1 LPGEAVKAIDR
12 KVLRDLRLLWSQALT
27 IALVV
32 ASGIGGFIATLS
44 AVDSLAQARDSF
56 YASGHFA
63 DVFAVVKRAPDAMA
77 QRLAEIPGVIDVQ
90 ATVESVARV
99 AVPGTVD
106 PVIGQLI
113 GLDARRPQRLNQVR
127 LRSGRWPQVGT
138 RAGGEIEAVVNLSF
152 AQAHRLQ
159 PGATVSALV
168 NGKRRTLRITGTA
181 LSPEYIFGGVMGM
194 PDMRAFGVFWMDK
207 DELAAAMDMRGAF
220 NRVALKL
227 APEASERL
235 VTDTVTRRLAT
246 LGGAPAHGRD
256 EQGSH
261 AMLDNEIREQRVL
274 GTVLPA
280 IFLLV
285 AGFLLHVV
293 TARLVATQREQVA
306 ALKALGYRDG
316 AIALHYLKLVAPM
329 VLGGY
334 LLGLLLGRVMGG
346 MLTGLYAE
354 FFRFPS
360 FEHRVSPDLALIGL
374 GIVCLTGV
382 LGTLTAIAATVR
394 LSPAEAMRPP
404 APGNFRRALLERIPG
419 VRLAPALRMIL
430 RNIDRRPLRAA
441 LTVGG
446 IAASVA
452 IVIMGNFF
460 RDAIDAIVDTQFN
473 LQMRGDVIVW
483 MTDQVDAAAGRELA
497 RLPGVLQVETGRR
510 LSVRFINGHRS
521 EQGLV
526 DGHAEVPH
534 MQRVIDVDRRQKL
547 APADGLLMTDRLA
560 DKLGLKVGDRVT
572 MELREGRREVVQAVL
587 QATVSDMMGLNAFM
601 QRDALNRLLGDGD
614 VANFFSLRVGD
625 RDLPRVLEATQA
637 LPRVAGA
644 FSKSTM
650 LRNMQE
656 ISARNV
662 RIMSTILTLFAAVIA
677 VGVVYNNARIAL
689 AERSWEL
696 ASLRVLGFT
705 RAEVSVLLLGEL
717 ALGIA
722 VALPVGMFLGWALT
736 HSVVGLMASDQFLF
750 PVAIQPRTYAWAAIC
765 VVAAGVASALVV
777 RRRIDSLDMV
787 AALKTRE

>member
-1 LPGEAVKAIDR
+1 MKALDR
-12 KVLRDLRLLWSQALT
+12 KVLRDLRLLWSQAVT

-32 ASGIGGFIATLS
+32 ASGIGGFVATLS
-44 AVDSLAQARDSF
+44 AVESLADARDGF

-63 DVFAVVKRAPDAMA
+63 DVFAEVRRAPAAMA
-77 QRLAEIPGVIDVQ
+77 LRIGEVPGVIDVQ
-90 ATVESVARV
+90 ATVEAMARV
-99 AVPGTVD
+99 TVPASID
-106 PVIGQLI
+106 PVMGQLI
-113 GLDARRPQRLNQVR
+113 GLDPRHPQRLNQVR
-127 LRSGRWPQVGT
+127 LRSGRWPEPGAH
-138 RAGGEIEAVVNLSF
+138 AGGEMEAVVTASF
-152 AQAHRLQ
+152 ADAHRLK
-159 PGATVSALV
+159 PGDSVSALV
-168 NGKRRTLRITGTA
+168 NGKRRTLRLTGTA

-194 PDMRAFGVFWMDK
+194 PDMRAFGVFWTDK

-220 NRVALKL
+220 NRLALKL
-227 APEASERL
+227 APFASEPRVL
-235 VTDTVTRRLAT
+235 DEVTRRLAS

-256 EQGSH
+256 EQPSH

-280 IFLLV
+280 IFLAV

-306 ALKALGYRDG
+306 ALKALGYGDA

-334 LLGLLLGRVMGG
+334 LLGLALGSWMGSL
-346 MLTGLYAE
+346 LTGLYAE

-360 FEHRVSPDLALIGL
+360 FDHHVSPALALVGL
-374 GIVCLTGV
+374 AIVSVTAV

-404 APGNFRRALLERIPG
+404 APGSYRRSLLERVPKL
-419 VRLAPALRMIL
+419 RLPPALRMIL

-441 LTVGG
+441 LTTGG
-446 IAASVA
+446 IAAAVA

-473 LQMRGDVIVW
+473 LAMRGDVIVW
-483 MTDQVDAAAGRELA
+483 MTDRIDAAAGRELA
-497 RLPGVLQVETGRR
+497 RLPGVLQVEAGRR
-510 LSVRFINGHRS
+510 LAVRFSHGQHS
-521 EQGLV
+521 EKGLL
-526 DGHAEVPH
+526 DGHAAPALL
-534 MQRVIDVDRRQKL
+534 QRVVDVTQRQVP

-560 DKLGLKVGDRVT
+560 EKLHLKPGDTVIV
-572 MELREGRREVVQAVL
+572 ELREGGRQVLPMVL
-587 QATVSDMMGLNAFM
+587 QGTVSDMMGLNAFIR
-601 QRDALNRLLGDGD
+601 RDALNALLGDGD
-614 VANFFSLRVGD
+614 LANFFSLRVGAAA
-625 RDLPRVLEATQA
+625 LPKLLEVTQG

-662 RIMSTILTLFAAVIA
+662 RIMSSILTAFAAVIA

-689 AERSWEL
+689 AERGWEL

-705 RAEVSVLLLGEL
+705 RGEVSLLLLGEL

-722 VALPVGMFLGWALT
+722 VALPLGMLLGWSLIHA
-736 HSVVGLMASDQFLF
+736 VVRLMANDQFLF
-750 PVAIQPRTYAWAAIC
+750 PVAIQPRTYAFAAVC

-777 RRRIDSLDMV
+777 RRRIDRLDLV
-787 AALKTRE
+787 AVLKTRE